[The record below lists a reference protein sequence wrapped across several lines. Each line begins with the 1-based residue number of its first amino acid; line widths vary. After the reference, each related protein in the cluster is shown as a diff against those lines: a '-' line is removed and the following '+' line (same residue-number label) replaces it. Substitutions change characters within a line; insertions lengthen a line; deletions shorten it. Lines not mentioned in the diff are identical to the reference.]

1 MSACRTVS
9 LHNITLPVRV
19 SHGNLAPDQRID
31 DLSNRID
38 TLKIGL
44 SVQYESRGDAKPH
57 SMDGVWNYGDVYHHL
72 CLSDVQTITGPLEG
86 VLDEALAL
94 VDATAKAQNLVLND
108 VQVSADRMGLA
119 VGYPRLIARK
129 RYSASRWEASEM
141 ERSAGICNFPL
152 VISVSHAWCEGS
164 QRVEHVDVRTESV
177 SLSFRAETRAN
188 SLASSD
194 LAGLYNYAGL
204 IHQVQKMQG
213 IEITGPVEQLCDVV
227 TSVLEADARAL
238 GVDLL
243 RTVVEVKRT
252 GYARCTPVLTLT
264 KLFHKRESGDTDF
277 LNFGSCNGSVGCD
290 KFGHGS

>member
-1 MSACRTVS
+1 MKAYRTVA
-9 LHNITLPVRV
+9 LRNITMPVRV

-38 TLKIGL
+38 TLKVGL
-44 SVQYESRGDAKPH
+44 SVQYESLGDVKPR
-57 SMDGVWNYGDVYHHL
+57 SMEGAWNYGDVYHHL

-86 VLDEALAL
+86 VLDETLAL

-129 RYSASRWEASEM
+129 RYSASRGEASEL
-141 ERSAGICNFPL
+141 ERSAGICDFPL
-152 VISVSHAWCEGS
+152 VISVNHAWCAGS

-177 SLSFRAETRAN
+177 SLSFRAETRAT
-188 SLASSD
+188 SFSSSD
-194 LAGLYNYAGL
+194 LTGLYNYAGL

-227 TSVLEADARAL
+227 TSVLEGDARAL

-243 RTVVEVKRT
+243 KTVVEVKRT

-264 KLFHKRESGDTDF
+264 KLFH
-277 LNFGSCNGSVGCD
+277 
-290 KFGHGS
+290 

>member
-129 RYSASRWEASEM
+129 RYSASRGEAPEM

-264 KLFHKRESGDTDF
+264 KLFH
-277 LNFGSCNGSVGCD
+277 
-290 KFGHGS
+290 

>member
-1 MSACRTVS
+1 MKAFRSVA
-9 LHNITLPVRV
+9 LNNITMPVRV

-38 TLKIGL
+38 TLKVGL
-44 SVQYESRGDAKPH
+44 SVQYESLGDVKPR
-57 SMDGVWNYGDVYHHL
+57 SMEGAWNYGDVYHHL
-72 CLSDVQTITGPLEG
+72 CLSDVQTVTGPLEG
-86 VLDEALAL
+86 VLDETLAL
-94 VDATAKAQNLVLND
+94 VDATAKAQDLILSD

-129 RYSASRWEASEM
+129 RYSATRGGDSEL
-141 ERSAGICNFPL
+141 ERSAGICDYPL
-152 VISVSHAWCEGS
+152 VISVNHAWCEGS

-177 SLSFRAETRAN
+177 SLSFRAETRAS
-188 SLASSD
+188 SLSSSD
-194 LAGLYNYAGL
+194 LTGLYNYAGL

-227 TSVLEADARAL
+227 TSVLESDARAL

-243 RTVVEVKRT
+243 KTVVEVKRT

-264 KLFHKRESGDTDF
+264 KFFH
-277 LNFGSCNGSVGCD
+277 
-290 KFGHGS
+290 